1 MRNDLLRFGWQ
12 GLAVVLIAIFVVSTI
27 YGQYINYSPVPIM
40 DYWNGVL
47 SFYVE
52 SMQSPEAWWIQHN
65 EHRILLSKLLFWLD
79 MRYFDGLSI
88 LLVPINTLLLLLVAC
103 VLMAYANNLVPE
115 RGIGSRMVLAALVVM
130 FCLAWMQNQNII
142 WGFQS
147 QFILV
152 YLLPLCS
159 FYALARAQFS
169 AKRAWQWR
177 SLAIGLG
184 VASAYSMANG
194 LLTLPILA
202 VLCWLMERSLKRV
215 LVVSVVCVLSTLVF
229 FIGYESTV
237 GGSIGLEFLLSDP
250 LRVLIFSLSYIGN
263 PVYWITGNIGAAA
276 YVGACAV
283 VLSVFFFWRRKS
295 FSSEPHALALLAF
308 VVYVFGTAGITAIGR
323 AFFDLTL
330 SASSRYT
337 TPSLLM
343 WVSLLILF
351 LAKFWGAGRTVR
363 WAMALVAVLFLPSQ
377 MNAFTLDTGMFT
389 PHQKAVAALSLR
401 MYIDEEQAKRQ
412 LHPFFT
418 PKEEASLL
426 RAREAKVSIFSADQ
440 EYPVNQLGRR
450 MAQAGGQPCRGKV
463 EKTRPTD
470 TQKPA
475 VAIYGALDANE
486 PTDVGYILFGDSRGL
501 VKGIAIAGRD
511 QPGYGGEAGARNFD
525 GFLLNDGSFQDMRCV
540 HK

>member
-1 MRNDLLRFGWQ
+1 MKNNLLRFGWQ
-12 GLAVVLIAIFVVSTI
+12 GLAVMLIAIFVVSTI

-52 SMQSPEAWWIQHN
+52 SMQNPEVWWVQHN
-65 EHRILLSKLLFWLD
+65 EHRILLSKLFFWLD
-79 MRYFDGLSI
+79 MRYFGGLSI
-88 LLVPINTLLLLLVAC
+88 LLLPINTLLLLLIAC
-103 VLMAYANNLVPE
+103 VMMAYARNLIPE
-115 RGIGSRMVLAALVVM
+115 RGVGSRTVLAALLVM

-159 FYALARAQFS
+159 FYTLARAQS
-169 AKRAWQWR
+169 SSERAWRWR
-177 SLAIGLG
+177 GLAIGLG

-194 LLTLPILA
+194 LLALPLLA
-202 VLCWLMERSLKRV
+202 VLCWFMERSLKRV
-215 LVVSVVCVLSTLVF
+215 LIVSIVCVLSTLVF

-237 GGSIGLEFLLSDP
+237 GGSIGLQFLLSDP
-250 LRVLIFSLSYIGN
+250 LKVLIFSLSYIGN

-276 YVGACAV
+276 YAGACAV
-283 VLSVFFFWRRKS
+283 ILSVFFFWRRKS
-295 FSSEPHALALLAF
+295 FSPEPYALALLAF
-308 VVYVFGTAGITAIGR
+308 VAYVFGTAGITSIGR
-323 AFFDLTL
+323 AFFDITL

-343 WVSLLILF
+343 WVSLVILF
-351 LAKFWGAGRTVR
+351 LAKFWGDGRTVQ
-363 WAMALVAVLFLPSQ
+363 WVMVSVAALFLPSQ
-377 MNAFTLDTGMFT
+377 MKAFTLDTGMFT

-418 PKEEASLL
+418 PGEEASLL
-426 RAREAKVSIFSADQ
+426 RARETKVSIFSADQ
-440 EYPVNQLGRR
+440 EYPVDQLGMRL
-450 MAQAGGQPCRGKV
+450 AQAGGQPCRGKV
-463 EKTRPTD
+463 DKTRPTD

-475 VAIYGALDANE
+475 VAIYGGLDASE
-486 PTDVGYILFGDSRGL
+486 PANVGYILFGDSQGL

-511 QPGYGGEAGARNFD
+511 QPGYGGEAGVRNFD
-525 GFLLNDGSFQDMRCV
+525 GFLLSNDSFQDMRCV
-540 HK
+540 PK